1 MFAICNRTKWGKWV
15 KWLVMQ
21 MMQVRIIRY
30 PMSQLARNVSKCL
43 LYWLLHKR
51 TGTIGTPIKT
61 STDTTLVQSTEMYNF
76 VPLLLYLVAQV
87 TIALDIEHTKSRHY
101 KNIITNSTTIMCTV
115 FYVLLKAIFP
125 LEDFRISFNMKF

>member
-1 MFAICNRTKWGKWV
+1 MRSICKADRHFPARSVKTKVTCILINKQIGNPAKRLQFVIEPSEVNESNDYWGK
-15 KWLVMQ
+15 
-21 MMQVRIIRY
+21 VRLIRY

-87 TIALDIEHTKSRHY
+87 TIALDIPRAHEKS
-101 KNIITNSTTIMCTV
+101 
-115 FYVLLKAIFP
+115 P
-125 LEDFRISFNMKF
+125 L